1 MMSVFDRIKASG
13 LEYEHDMGSLLVPV
27 CSTSDDLLA
36 CYPVEV
42 WPFKGADKSL
52 WYEVPAGYDPWFSQD
67 GEAGEE
73 QGKNSGTNSPVSL
86 GETGVGGTQGNAGI
100 ERVPFAAW

>member
-1 MMSVFDRIKASG
+1 MSVFDKIKASG

-27 CSTSDDLLA
+27 CAASDDMLRG
-36 CYPVEV
+36 YPVEV
-42 WPFKGADKSL
+42 WPFKGADKAL

-67 GEAGEE
+67 GEDEAAKGD
-73 QGKNSGTNSPVSL
+73 NA
-86 GETGVGGTQGNAGI
+86 NAGT